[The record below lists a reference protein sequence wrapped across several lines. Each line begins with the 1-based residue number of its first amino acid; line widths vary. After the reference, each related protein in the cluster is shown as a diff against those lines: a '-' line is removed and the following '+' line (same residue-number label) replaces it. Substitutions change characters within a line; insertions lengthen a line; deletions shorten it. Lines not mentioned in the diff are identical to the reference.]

1 MFWRDLVL
9 ALVRLRARKCFSRFD
24 QAASDIR
31 RVQEQVL
38 LAKVARNADS
48 DFGRRHDFT
57 HIDSVEN
64 FRQRVPVC
72 DYSYL
77 RPYIDRVRR
86 GEFGALFGSGEQ
98 VRMFALTSGTT
109 DEPKYIPITES
120 FLKEYRTGWHI
131 WGWGVYRDHRLAYE
145 GDLLTIVSRHDEQT
159 TPTGTPCGAVSGL
172 MAEMQPRMLRW
183 FYPASTVVNRV
194 HDAESKYYL
203 ILRLCLTRNITFC
216 CTPNPSTLLR
226 LSEIGNRRARELIR
240 DIEQGGV
247 SERCSIPDSVRDRLR
262 RRLRP
267 SPRRARRLAKLLD
280 REGRLLPRDYWPR
293 LKILAVW
300 KGGTVSLYLPRLA
313 EAFGPVPTRD
323 IGLLASEG
331 RMSIPLSDDGSAGVL
346 DLMHQFF
353 EFIPED
359 EVDSEHPHT
368 LLAHQVEL
376 GQRYYVVLTTSG
388 GCYRYNIMDH
398 VEVVDRYKQTPVIEF
413 LNKGEHI
420 SSLTGEKL
428 TERQVVHSLQRAQD
442 GLGIPPMA
450 QLTLTP
456 VWDDPPYYLLL
467 APDGS
472 IDPNRWSTL
481 LRRLE
486 RELCLSNIEYAQ
498 KRESGRLGPPRVRIV
513 RPEQFAA
520 ALNEE
525 RTRLRNPEQQ
535 KHVFLVPDVDY
546 HGRFEAVQE
555 LGCVAESVPAEGGL
569 RP

>member
-1 MFWRDLVL
+1 VFWRDLVL
-9 ALVRLRARKCFSRFD
+9 ALVRLRARKCFTRFE
-24 QAASDIR
+24 QAASDLR
-31 RVQEQVL
+31 RVQERVL
-38 LAKVARNADS
+38 LGKVARNADS
-48 DFGRRHDFT
+48 DFGRRHGFA
-57 HIDSVEN
+57 HVDSVEE
-64 FRQRVPVC
+64 FRRRVPVC

-86 GEFGALFGSGEQ
+86 GEFGALFGPGER
-98 VRMFALTSGTT
+98 VLMFALTSGTT

-145 GDLLTIVSRHDEQT
+145 GDLLTVVSQHDEQR
-159 TPTGTPCGAVSGL
+159 TPAGIPCGAVSGL
-172 MAEMQPRMLRW
+172 MAEMQPRMVRW
-183 FYPASTVVNRV
+183 FYPVPTVVNRV

-226 LSEIGNRRARELIR
+226 LSEIGNRRAQELIR

-247 SERCSIPDSVRDRLR
+247 SEQCSIEGAVRDQLR

-267 SPRRARRLAKLLD
+267 SPRRARRLAQLLD
-280 REGRLLPRDYWPR
+280 RKGRLLPCDYWPG
-293 LKILAVW
+293 LKMLAVW

-353 EFIPED
+353 EFIPE
-359 EVDSEHPHT
+359 EEAGSEHPRT
-368 LLAHQVEL
+368 LLAHEVEL

-398 VEVVDRYKQTPVIEF
+398 VEVVDRYRQTPVIEF
-413 LNKGEHI
+413 LNKGEHT

-442 GLGIPPMA
+442 GLDIPSVEK
-450 QLTLTP
+450 LTLTP
-456 VWDDPPYYLLL
+456 VWDDPPYYVLL
-467 APDGS
+467 APE
-472 IDPNRWSTL
+472 DPVDLDRWSTL
-481 LRRLE
+481 LQGLE

-498 KRESGRLGPPRVRIV
+498 KRGSGRLGPPRLRMV
-513 RPEQFAA
+513 RPEQLATV
-520 ALNEE
+520 LDED

-535 KHVFLVPDVDY
+535 KHVFLVPDLD
-546 HGRFEAVQE
+546 HHKRFAAVRE
-555 LGCVAESVPAEGGL
+555 LTCTAQRSPAEGGVK
-569 RP
+569 P

>member
-9 ALVRLRARKCFSRFD
+9 ASVRLRARKCFSRFD

-38 LAKVARNADS
+38 LAKVACNADS
-48 DFGRRHDFT
+48 DFGRRHGFT

-86 GEFGALFGSGEQ
+86 GESGALFGPGEQ

-120 FLKEYRTGWHI
+120 FLREYRTGWHI

-172 MAEMQPRMLRW
+172 MAEMQPRMVRS
-183 FYPASTVVNRV
+183 FYPAPPVVNRV

-247 SERCSIPDSVRDRLR
+247 SERCSIADPVRDRLR

-368 LLAHQVEL
+368 LLAPAVEL
-376 GQRYYVVLTTSG
+376 GPRYYVVLTTSG
-388 GCYRYNIMDH
+388 G
-398 VEVVDRYKQTPVIEF
+398 
-413 LNKGEHI
+413 
-420 SSLTGEKL
+420 
-428 TERQVVHSLQRAQD
+428 
-442 GLGIPPMA
+442 
-450 QLTLTP
+450 
-456 VWDDPPYYLLL
+456 
-467 APDGS
+467 
-472 IDPNRWSTL
+472 
-481 LRRLE
+481 
-486 RELCLSNIEYAQ
+486 
-498 KRESGRLGPPRVRIV
+498 
-513 RPEQFAA
+513 
-520 ALNEE
+520 
-525 RTRLRNPEQQ
+525 
-535 KHVFLVPDVDY
+535 
-546 HGRFEAVQE
+546 
-555 LGCVAESVPAEGGL
+555 
-569 RP
+569 